1 MSPKGRNGNTNQIKS
16 NAMKKALH
24 ITLSGAIITA
34 IIGLTIMFTG
44 GLAEQK
50 IIIDFSVPFLLIA
63 EVLCLVSIAL
73 QLIINRR

>member
-1 MSPKGRNGNTNQIKS
+1 
-16 NAMKKALH
+16 MKKALH

>member
-1 MSPKGRNGNTNQIKS
+1 
-16 NAMKKALH
+16 MKKALH

-63 EVLCLVSIAL
+63 EILCIVSIAL